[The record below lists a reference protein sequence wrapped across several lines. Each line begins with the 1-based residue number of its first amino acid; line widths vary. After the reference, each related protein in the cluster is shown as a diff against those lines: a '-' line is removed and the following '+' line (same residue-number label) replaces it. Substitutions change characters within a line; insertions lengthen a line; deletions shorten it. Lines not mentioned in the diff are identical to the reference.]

1 MLIEWAGQ
9 FDVLAQGHGLDQ
21 WGDIIILLVMAAL
34 WLAGALAKVLTG
46 KKRAEQQQPGQSRP
60 TAPVVAQRE
69 SWHQRLARKAKE
81 FQDAAEA
88 ERRKMEQETR
98 ARTSPAR
105 PRPAAARSPSPPAG
119 KVAVRTDRKGDSVMV
134 YQPSA
139 INKEQEIARQRETRD
154 AILAASQRSL
164 TEPSVPLEP
173 LRPSA
178 DSVASPSDLQ
188 PLLVIDYS
196 DPDALKKA
204 VLHYEILGK
213 PLALRDPPGDSAA
226 F

>member
-9 FDVLAQGHGLDQ
+9 FDMLAQGHGLDQ

-34 WLAGALAKVLTG
+34 WLAGVLAKVLTG
-46 KKRAEQQQPGQSRP
+46 KKRAGQQQPGQNRP
-60 TAPVVAQRE
+60 TAPVAAQRE
-69 SWHQRLARKAKE
+69 SWQQRLVRKARE
-81 FQDAAEA
+81 FQEAAEA

-105 PRPAAARSPSPPAG
+105 PRPAAARSPSLPAG
-119 KVAVRTDRKGDSVMV
+119 EVAVRTDRKGDSVMV

-139 INKEQEIARQRETRD
+139 INKEQEIARQREARD

-164 TEPSVPLEP
+164 TEPSVPLET

-178 DSVASPSDLQ
+178 DSVAPPSDLQ